1 MPVTFDRRVKCESV
15 LAFNFETSA
24 RKGEVIMKTYIAL
37 ILAATLFSACSNKP
51 PSESGNTQSTAG
63 TQSTPSK
70 AESSQSTSE
79 SSGAP
84 VEFIYRGITP
94 DKASISYKIKVNT
107 DKPIEEVHLAL
118 KETDAAGKVVEQ
130 TMIAWQNIVHSTQQ
144 PIEKGKT
151 YEAQTPLDSAAT
163 KAECS
168 LKEVIFKDGARWS
181 AK

>member
-1 MPVTFDRRVKCESV
+1 
-15 LAFNFETSA
+15 
-24 RKGEVIMKTYIAL
+24 MKTYIGL
-37 ILAATLFSACSNKP
+37 FLAAAFFSACSNTQPSAPGNAQSPASPQSTTAKTQGSP
-51 PSESGNTQSTAG
+51 SAASESTGA
-63 TQSTPSK
+63 
-70 AESSQSTSE
+70 
-79 SSGAP
+79 AP
-84 VEFIYRGITP
+84 VEFFYGGITP
-94 DKASISYKIKVNT
+94 DKTSISYKIKVNT

-118 KETDAAGKVVEQ
+118 KETDAGGKVVEQ

-163 KAECS
+163 KAECT

>member
-1 MPVTFDRRVKCESV
+1 
-15 LAFNFETSA
+15 
-24 RKGEVIMKTYIAL
+24 MKTYIGL
-37 ILAATLFSACSNKP
+37 FLAAALFSACSNTQPSAPGNAQSPASPQSTTAKTQGSP
-51 PSESGNTQSTAG
+51 SAASESTGA
-63 TQSTPSK
+63 
-70 AESSQSTSE
+70 
-79 SSGAP
+79 AP
-84 VEFIYRGITP
+84 VEFFYGGITP
-94 DKASISYKIKVNT
+94 DKTSISYKIKVNT

-118 KETDAAGKVVEQ
+118 KETDAGGKVVEQ

-168 LKEVIFKDGARWS
+168 LKEVIFKDGTRWS

>member
-1 MPVTFDRRVKCESV
+1 
-15 LAFNFETSA
+15 
-24 RKGEVIMKTYIAL
+24 MKTYIGL
-37 ILAATLFSACSNKP
+37 FLAAAFFSACSNTQPSAPGNAQSPASPQSTTAKTQGSP
-51 PSESGNTQSTAG
+51 SAASESTGA
-63 TQSTPSK
+63 
-70 AESSQSTSE
+70 
-79 SSGAP
+79 AP
-84 VEFIYRGITP
+84 VEFFYGGITP
-94 DKASISYKIKVNT
+94 DKTSISYKIKVNT

-118 KETDAAGKVVEQ
+118 KETDAGGKVVEQ

-168 LKEVIFKDGARWS
+168 LKEVIFKDGTRWS